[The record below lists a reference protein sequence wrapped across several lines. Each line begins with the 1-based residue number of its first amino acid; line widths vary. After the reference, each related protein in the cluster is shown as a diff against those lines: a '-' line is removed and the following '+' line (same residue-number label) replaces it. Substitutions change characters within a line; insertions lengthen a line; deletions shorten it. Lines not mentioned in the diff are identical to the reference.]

1 MEQNK
6 SKVRY
11 GQEHGINLIKIAKYL
26 LNNKEL
32 AMLLKNTDLDPLNT
46 ETHPENFNPMEL
58 FNNLVKVVPFLDA
71 KDQSITSKIVVLFDS
86 GHPNSIN
93 PENENLVVLITV
105 YCPFDSWLIA
115 GDTLR
120 PFAIMSEI
128 RKSLQDKKI
137 NGLGEI
143 RYEGFDL
150 ATLTDDMGVYNMRF
164 FINAFN

>member
-1 MEQNK
+1 MELNK

-11 GQEHGINLIKIAKYL
+11 GQEHGPNLIKIAKYL
-26 LNNKEL
+26 LNNKDL

-46 ETHPENFNPMEL
+46 NTHPEEVNPMEL
-58 FNNLVKVVPFLDA
+58 LNKLVKVVPFLDA

-86 GHPNSIN
+86 GNVNSDN
-93 PENENLVVLITV
+93 PDNENITVLITI
-105 YCPFDSWLIA
+105 YCPFESWYIT
-115 GDTLR
+115 GDQLR

-128 RKSLQDKKI
+128 RKSLQNKRI

-143 RYEGFDL
+143 RYESFDL